1 MSLETQAFLQR
12 LRKVTRSSDGWSAQC
27 PAHDDRDPSL
37 SVNEKNGKILVHCH
51 ASPPCT
57 VEAIVAAMGLQKRD
71 LFIDN
76 DEREALG
83 EPVATYEYRDEW
95 GNPLFRKLRYV
106 VPRKTFRIQRHTESG
121 WAWGIKD
128 TRRVLYRLPELLQAI
143 RGGQT
148 VYVCDGEKD
157 VDTLWGLG
165 YPATCDPMGSGK
177 WRAEYGD
184 VLAQAA
190 KVIIV
195 ADREEGG
202 FEQATTVAFSLGKRT
217 EYEIVEAAVGK
228 DVSDHVRAERAVED
242 LIPVGGLA
250 DLLTQVETFIRRFVV
265 LTDTQLCAV
274 TLWVAHCWA
283 IEAAYSTPYLH
294 VTSAEE
300 ESGKTRLLEVLELL
314 VPEPILA
321 ANITEAALYRVIDEK
336 QPVLFLDEVDSI
348 FSKKK
353 DVDGTK
359 DTFKSLLNSG
369 YRRGL
374 KVYRGKQNGARGLD
388 EFDVF
393 SPKVLAG
400 LGELPR
406 TLASRCIRIEMQR
419 RTSDEPVEDFFRQ
432 DLESKAEALKQN
444 LLTWRERSVKDLAAL
459 RPPRVHG
466 LRDRTNEVW
475 RPLFSLSPPIGNWDK
490 RAQAAAIALARAA
503 EPSPGVLLLE
513 DIRTVFDEHGL
524 DKILTVGLLDFLY
537 LIEEAPWA
545 EWWQD
550 TKGAPR
556 RMAKLL
562 KPYGI
567 ESKTMRTEDGRGHG
581 YEREQFLDAWKR
593 FLSDPQ
599 NSVTSV
605 TSVTSLQIEVNE
617 SGGIG
622 DTSRIIRDNEG
633 GWD

>member
-1 MSLETQAFLQR
+1 
-12 LRKVTRSSDGWSAQC
+12 
-27 PAHDDRDPSL
+27 
-37 SVNEKNGKILVHCH
+37 
-51 ASPPCT
+51 
-57 VEAIVAAMGLQKRD
+57 
-71 LFIDN
+71 
-76 DEREALG
+76 
-83 EPVATYEYRDEW
+83 
-95 GNPLFRKLRYV
+95 
-106 VPRKTFRIQRHTESG
+106 
-121 WAWGIKD
+121 
-128 TRRVLYRLPELLQAI
+128 
-143 RGGQT
+143 
-148 VYVCDGEKD
+148 
-157 VDTLWGLG
+157 
-165 YPATCDPMGSGK
+165 
-177 WRAEYGD
+177 
-184 VLAQAA
+184 
-190 KVIIV
+190 
-195 ADREEGG
+195 
-202 FEQATTVAFSLGKRT
+202 
-217 EYEIVEAAVGK
+217 
-228 DVSDHVRAERAVED
+228 
-242 LIPVGGLA
+242 
-250 DLLTQVETFIRRFVV
+250 
-265 LTDTQLCAV
+265 
-274 TLWVAHCWA
+274 
-283 IEAAYSTPYLH
+283 
-294 VTSAEE
+294 
-300 ESGKTRLLEVLELL
+300 
-314 VPEPILA
+314 
-321 ANITEAALYRVIDEK
+321 
-336 QPVLFLDEVDSI
+336 
-348 FSKKK
+348 
-353 DVDGTK
+353 
-359 DTFKSLLNSG
+359 
-369 YRRGL
+369 
-374 KVYRGKQNGARGLD
+374 
-388 EFDVF
+388 
-393 SPKVLAG
+393 
-400 LGELPR
+400 
-406 TLASRCIRIEMQR
+406 MQR